1 MSSHPETQSNI
12 MDLLQA
18 NREAILQLAAQHHAY
33 NVRLFGSAARGDI
46 TTESD
51 IDFLVSFRE
60 GATIW
65 DAVALWR
72 KLGTLL
78 GREVDVVA
86 EDSSDDA
93 FMRQALKDAIP
104 L

>member
-1 MSSHPETQSNI
+1 MSDQPDMQVSVLE
-12 MDLLQA
+12 LLQA
-18 NREAILQLAAQHHAY
+18 NREGILRLAEQHRAY
-33 NVRLFGSAARGDI
+33 NVRLFGSVARGEASA
-46 TTESD
+46 ESD
-51 IDFLVSFRE
+51 IDFLVSFHE

-72 KLGTLL
+72 KLGELL

-86 EDSSDDA
+86 EDSSGDS
-93 FMRQALKDAIP
+93 FMQRALEDSVP